1 MLTISEERITEL
13 LEKCNGYGS
22 AIYPLIKD
30 RLTGY
35 REEDIAFA
43 EEGLFFEEEYL
54 LILKHI
60 KQNQIPVERVV
71 DIGCLFGFQS
81 ELFDGVEYIGVEA
94 LKNIKFFNQEKGNVR
109 YITGIFP
116 YVDVDLKNA
125 VTISSMSLGYFN
137 EMVDKDEK
145 KALDKVAE
153 KLAECSR
160 LYIKT
165 TPELTERLIPLFEH
179 HEILKYKEKANYVF
193 SLYYFSNMDK

>member
-94 LKNIKFFNQEKGNVR
+94 LKVKFFNQEKSSVR
-109 YITGIFP
+109 YIRGVFP

-125 VTISSMSLGYFN
+125 VTISSMALGYFN
-137 EMVDKDEK
+137 EMVDEDEE
-145 KALDKVAE
+145 KALDKIVE

-165 TPELTERLIPLFEH
+165 TPELIERLKPLFKI
-179 HEILKYKEKANYVF
+179 HEELMNERVLQHSF
-193 SLYYFSNMDK
+193 FLFYFSNMEK

>member
-22 AIYPLIKD
+22 VIYPLIKD

-94 LKNIKFFNQEKGNVR
+94 LKVKFFNQEKSSVR
-109 YITGIFP
+109 YIRGVFP

-125 VTISSMSLGYFN
+125 VTISSMALGYFN
-137 EMVDKDEK
+137 EMVDEDEE
-145 KALDKVAE
+145 KALDKIVE

-165 TPELTERLIPLFEH
+165 TPELIERLKPLFKI
-179 HEILKYKEKANYVF
+179 HEELMNERVLQHSF
-193 SLYYFSNMDK
+193 FLFYFSNMEK

>member
-94 LKNIKFFNQEKGNVR
+94 LKVKFFNQEKSSVR
-109 YITGIFP
+109 YIRGVFP

-125 VTISSMSLGYFN
+125 VTISSMALGYFN
-137 EMVDKDEK
+137 EMVDEDEE
-145 KALDKVAE
+145 KALDKIVE

-165 TPELTERLIPLFEH
+165 TPELIERLKPLFKI
-179 HEILKYKEKANYVF
+179 HEELMNERVLQHSF
-193 SLYYFSNMDK
+193 FLYYFSNMEK

>member
-94 LKNIKFFNQEKGNVR
+94 LKVKFFNQEKSSVR
-109 YITGIFP
+109 YIRGVFP

-125 VTISSMSLGYFN
+125 VTISSMALGYFN
-137 EMVDKDEK
+137 EMVDEDEEE
-145 KALDKVAE
+145 ALDKIVE

-165 TPELTERLIPLFEH
+165 TPELIERLKPLFKI
-179 HEILKYKEKANYVF
+179 HEELMNERVLQHSF
-193 SLYYFSNMDK
+193 FLYYFSNMEK

>member
-94 LKNIKFFNQEKGNVR
+94 LKVKFFNQEKSSVR
-109 YITGIFP
+109 YIRGVFP

-125 VTISSMSLGYFN
+125 VTISSMALGYFN
-137 EMVDKDEK
+137 EMVDEDEE
-145 KALDKVAE
+145 KALDKIVE

-165 TPELTERLIPLFEH
+165 TPELIERLKPLFKI
-179 HEILKYKEKANYVF
+179 HEELMNERVLQHSF
-193 SLYYFSNMDK
+193 FLYYFSNMKK